1 MFSAILCNALIYTF
15 IASEYNDWGWIFPFE
30 QWSMFAPLVLF
41 LVQVFVVLP
50 VAVFRNLLGGW
61 INLVMMVSI
70 GYFSTG
76 VIV

>member
-1 MFSAILCNALIYTF
+1 
-15 IASEYNDWGWIFPFE
+15 
-30 QWSMFAPLVLF
+30 MFAPLVLF